1 MRMAGLSG
9 ADLAGDAGGLETDLG
24 GDLGGID
31 GGTGEAP
38 ATNTENDL
46 GAAPSA
52 NPAQTI

>member
-1 MRMAGLSG
+1 
-9 ADLAGDAGGLETDLG
+9 
-24 GDLGGID
+24 LGGID